1 MSISNN
7 NNQNNDQLS
16 PLRDVLI
23 EEEALEKLECGEVRY
38 PQMRS
43 MRLSQPNDDIAAR
56 LFLAL
61 PNIISHDMDQMSPL
75 LPPVG
80 WRPKERVRCITCD
93 KNHFSYHLLC
103 LSDYRKKALTLC
115 HIMA

>member
-93 KNHFSYHLLC
+93 KGLPF
-103 LSDYRKKALTLC
+103 LSFL
-115 HIMA
+115 IPFIVFI